1 VNYSRD
7 NPIGVQQGSLIEMTG
22 PKRGIY
28 MGSAV
33 LIEFDIRIKT
43 GVHEEEDLQLIDGAL
58 SC

>member
-1 VNYSRD
+1 
-7 NPIGVQQGSLIEMTG
+7 MTG